1 MIQRAKGLR
10 VPCVVQ
16 MRSLIGQQSNCL
28 GIGSLCA
35 AKEGSDH
42 RRTHR
47 QLRKINRPANLWR
60 LKKVEEKHCFSLVL
74 RLNEPEQPATK
85 GGEIDWNFWKWSWSW
100 PFWSPLWDLELVH
113 NTRRSSLQLQH
124 RWGNRSSTAYF
135 QLGLFRPKSQVVFPA
150 WLFFMTHKAWL
161 TSSHLNVFR
170 LSCANGTERGAD
182 FSCPYSRRSLS
193 KASSLRISS
202 LVRSRNAFRRDA
214 RQLRRLFAR

>member
-1 MIQRAKGLR
+1 M
-10 VPCVVQ
+10 
-16 MRSLIGQQSNCL
+16 
-28 GIGSLCA
+28 
-35 AKEGSDH
+35 
-42 RRTHR
+42 
-47 QLRKINRPANLWR
+47 
-60 LKKVEEKHCFSLVL
+60 
-74 RLNEPEQPATK
+74 
-85 GGEIDWNFWKWSWSW
+85 
-100 PFWSPLWDLELVH
+100 ELVH

-193 KASSLRISS
+193 KASSLRFLLSS
-202 LVRSRNAFRRDA
+202 GHGTLSVAMRVNCEDCSLARIHGRDA
-214 RQLRRLFAR
+214 TPTPAGFAEIVSDDFPIHADQFKEP